1 MRNRYCYQSGGEKLW
16 ISEGWWFV
24 ILSVAILVC
33 QRRIPH
39 LKVRRLVKFDRNALN
54 QWLKEQTRMPMPR
67 QRSVTL
73 QQ

>member
-1 MRNRYCYQSGGEKLW
+1 MRNRYCYQSGGEKIW
-16 ISEGWWFV
+16 ISEGWWLV

-39 LKVRRLVKFDRNALN
+39 LKVGRLVKFDRNALN
-54 QWLKEQTRMPMPR
+54 QWLKEQTRMPIPR

-73 QQ
+73 QP

>member
-39 LKVRRLVKFDRNALN
+39 LKVGRLVKFDRNALN
-54 QWLKEQTRMPMPR
+54 Q
-67 QRSVTL
+67 
-73 QQ
+73 